1 MRGGARG
8 FTLTEAITVIVI
20 TGIIAAVVAVFLA
33 KPVQGYFDTTRRA
46 QLTDLADTALRRI
59 TRDLRLAL
67 PNSVRITSAGGSVYL
82 EFLLTRD
89 GGRYRAERDSGGG
102 GDVLEFGAVSAPY
115 RFDVIGPMPSVVA
128 GSDSI
133 VVFNLGPGFG
143 SADAYQGA
151 AGNMRSVAAVGA
163 GQITV
168 SPNTAF
174 PRESPAQRFQVVQHA
189 VSYVCTPNAANPALG
204 AVQRYWGYAISAAQ
218 PTTFAGG
225 GSALLAADVAACAFT
240 YSPNAIAERGGV
252 VVLALTLAQST
263 PGGPESVTLLQ
274 EAHVGNVP

>member
-1 MRGGARG
+1 
-8 FTLTEAITVIVI
+8 
-20 TGIIAAVVAVFLA
+20 
-33 KPVQGYFDTTRRA
+33 
-46 QLTDLADTALRRI
+46 
-59 TRDLRLAL
+59 
-67 PNSVRITSAGGSVYL
+67 
-82 EFLLTRD
+82 
-89 GGRYRAERDSGGG
+89 
-102 GDVLEFGAVSAPY
+102 
-115 RFDVIGPMPSVVA
+115 
-128 GSDSI
+128 
-133 VVFNLGPGFG
+133 
-143 SADAYQGA
+143 
-151 AGNMRSVAAVGA
+151 MRSVTAAGA

-174 PRESPAQRFQVVQHA
+174 PRESPAQRFQVVRHA

-263 PGGPESVTLLQ
+263 PGGLESVTLLQ